1 MNEAFETLPRE
12 KQMRIINAAMEV
24 FACNEYKRAS
34 TDDIAAKAGISKG
47 LLFYYFHN
55 KEALYLYVYE
65 YCRRITTEQILDT
78 HYYELDDYFEI
89 LEYSACKKAKMI
101 SEIPWLMDFAVRAFY
116 SEQDKIKQSN
126 NNVINNIMIYFQ
138 NINRDKFREGVDIN
152 ELTRMFLWMTDGYM
166 NEKRRLGL
174 PIKQE
179 EIMTDFRKWM
189 DMFRRIT
196 YKEEYLPE
204 NHD

>member
-1 MNEAFETLPRE
+1 MNEAFETLPQE

-78 HYYELDDYFEI
+78 QAILNAIFLIIFLTKNFILYDLHYNLVFS
-89 LEYSACKKAKMI
+89 L
-101 SEIPWLMDFAVRAFY
+101 L
-116 SEQDKIKQSN
+116 
-126 NNVINNIMIYFQ
+126 
-138 NINRDKFREGVDIN
+138 
-152 ELTRMFLWMTDGYM
+152 
-166 NEKRRLGL
+166 
-174 PIKQE
+174 
-179 EIMTDFRKWM
+179 
-189 DMFRRIT
+189 
-196 YKEEYLPE
+196 
-204 NHD
+204 H